1 MSATS
6 QPESGQFRQIASWR
20 HFAVVVAIVLAVAV
34 RGFLAQSS
42 RNPTANVNHTILY
55 VSLIAMEGA
64 LIFLVWRGIRAT
76 GTTLRDLIGGRWK
89 SARDVLGDLA
99 IAIALWLALIGIAAA
114 WQLLSGDREVPG
126 LVSAILPRAP
136 AEIVLWIAVSITA
149 GAAEE
154 IVFRG
159 YCQRQLEALTGNAWI
174 AMLLQAILFG
184 VSHGYKGVAAMLR
197 ITVLGLAFGLVAV
210 TRRSLRPG
218 ILAHA
223 WTDIASGVLRSG

>member
-34 RGFLAQSS
+34 RGFLTQSS

-136 AEIVLWIAVSITA
+136 AEIVLWIAVYITA
-149 GAAEE
+149 GAAE
-154 IVFRG
+154 
-159 YCQRQLEALTGNAWI
+159 
-174 AMLLQAILFG
+174 
-184 VSHGYKGVAAMLR
+184 
-197 ITVLGLAFGLVAV
+197 
-210 TRRSLRPG
+210 
-218 ILAHA
+218 
-223 WTDIASGVLRSG
+223 